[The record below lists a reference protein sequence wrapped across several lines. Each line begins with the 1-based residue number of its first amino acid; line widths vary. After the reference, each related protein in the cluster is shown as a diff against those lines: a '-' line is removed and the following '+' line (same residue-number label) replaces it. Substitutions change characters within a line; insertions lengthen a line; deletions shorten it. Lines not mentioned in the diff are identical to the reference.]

1 MLPPG
6 EGTEWFYVRPL
17 AGHAIINLGDAMVKF
32 TNGLLRSNIHRVVS
46 PPGEQA
52 GETRY
57 SLVYFARPE
66 DDVVLKRLESPV
78 IPPLA
83 EGDEEEEINAKDWI
97 LRRALKKRVGNFKEE
112 EWERN
117 QWTERISARSRI

>member
-1 MLPPG
+1 ML
-6 EGTEWFYVRPL
+6 VRRESRR
-17 AGHAIINLGDAMVKF
+17 GK
-32 TNGLLRSNIHRVVS
+32 
-46 PPGEQA
+46 
-52 GETRY
+52 TRY

-97 LRRALKKRVGNFKEE
+97 LYGGC
-112 EWERN
+112 
-117 QWTERISARSRI
+117 